1 MERRMPFSPMKL
13 ALGRR
18 LSEDADEPTSLEEE
32 HGMIEGV
39 LAQIEALA
47 DALPAL
53 PPRTALEGVILH
65 LREAIPA
72 HCRHEE
78 QSIAAVLDVPRVP
91 EAAMESMHAAAMSAL
106 RRNAF
111 ELLRAEHEINEA
123 VAHELADAID
133 DCLFDG
139 GAARP
144 EALGQLARQFFL
156 LMRRHMA
163 WEELVLATLASS
175 EPLASSGG

>member
-1 MERRMPFSPMKL
+1 
-13 ALGRR
+13 
-18 LSEDADEPTSLEEE
+18 T
-32 HGMIEGV
+32 
-39 LAQIEALA
+39 
-47 DALPAL
+47 
-53 PPRTALEGVILH
+53 
-65 LREAIPA
+65 
-72 HCRHEE
+72 
-78 QSIAAVLDVPRVP
+78 
-91 EAAMESMHAAAMSAL
+91 ESMHAAAMSAL